1 MRNQWLCL
9 QCQVTLSNS
18 AVIYCWHFWEGKC
31 RRLHYLES
39 FLGHKNRDK
48 LLVFT
53 CAQSRHCATALCAQI
68 PLEKSWSP
76 RTNTWESTDKTNI
89 STHIPCPRRTC
100 LEHTGHRDWGA
111 VCDRILL
118 VSVCALSWPCATVL
132 CTQILLGESWFTS
145 SADNQ
150 VYRRVNHCQ
159 TQQDQLISEVNTW
172 KEARART

>member
-118 VSVCALSWPCATVL
+118 VSTCAQSWHCDRWSVPRSSWEKACLQDCWHKGLS
-132 CTQILLGESWFTS
+132 
-145 SADNQ
+145 
-150 VYRRVNHCQ
+150 HCQ
-159 TQQDQLISEVNTW
+159 WQQDQLTPQTTRRQEVNT
-172 KEARART
+172 RT